1 MPKEPYRLYRCVPTT
16 GTFRGEFF
24 TCARPG
30 RSREPLVK
38 SVPDDWVDAWVK
50 GLPCTEPI
58 AILSLLG
65 WKANG
70 RSEFSFYSF
79 RGSGEETERPDRPTF
94 QQWLDAR
101 YGTGRYRVIE
111 FPTTDTKVVSSELL
125 SRVGRTI
132 LSLLHSGETVV
143 LMDSGG
149 FSRTGAVCRFI
160 GFVRQERAPNVKR

>member
-1 MPKEPYRLYRCVPTT
+1 MPKEPYRLYRCIPTA

-50 GLPCTEPI
+50 GLPGAESI
-58 AILSLLG
+58 VIVSLLG

-70 RSEFSFYSF
+70 QSEFSFYSF

-101 YGTGRYRVIE
+101 YEKGRYRVIE
-111 FPTTDTKVVSSELL
+111 FPTTDTKIVASEILN
-125 SRVGRTI
+125 RVGTTI

-149 FSRTGAVCRFI
+149 FSRTGAVCRFM
-160 GFVRQERAPNVKR
+160 GFVRQERTPNMQR